1 MGRKPTLVGFDAL
14 MGLVG
19 EFDKLPDFPGEFKL
33 PRPVI
38 EDSVPQTMSLMSKY
52 GSGEWLHDNTVRAM
66 RRRLQKSKLT
76 LDRLQYLAYLC
87 FMQSMKAYE
96 ESRLTP
102 A

>member
-1 MGRKPTLVGFDAL
+1 MGRKPTLVGFGAL

-66 RRRLQKSKLT
+66 RHGGSRSQHAAHSTEAAVPRATCASS
-76 LDRLQYLAYLC
+76 
-87 FMQSMKAYE
+87 QSMTC
-96 ESRLTP
+96 L
-102 A
+102 